1 MSAFLSVELVVV
13 SIGFDFHERIGNSS
27 NSFEAE
33 GHRTSLIQ
41 EATSKLASSVREK
54 LRQRRGGTEKNRSRY
69 FRRKCERESGTA
81 RDLNAKLSENLI
93 RRRVVLPEGS

>member
-1 MSAFLSVELVVV
+1 MSAILSVELVVV
-13 SIGFDFHERIGNSS
+13 PIGFDFHEKIGNSS

-33 GHRTSLIQ
+33 GHRTWLIQ

-54 LRQRRGGTEKNRSRY
+54 LRRGGTEKNRSRY

-93 RRRVVLPEGS
+93 RRRVVLPGGS